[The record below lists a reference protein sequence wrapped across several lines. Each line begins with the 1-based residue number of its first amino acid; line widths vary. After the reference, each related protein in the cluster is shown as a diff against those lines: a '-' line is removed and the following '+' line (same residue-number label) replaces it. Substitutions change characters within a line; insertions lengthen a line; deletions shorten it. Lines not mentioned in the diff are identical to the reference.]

1 VTEKTTEAD
10 AAYPSTRRDI
20 ALVPPDAV
28 AGRTLVTV
36 IAIMTF
42 LAAMTAGTAVL
53 ISETS
58 SGWRRDVAR
67 EMTIQIKPSPS
78 RNIEA
83 DLAKA
88 EEIARDGTSIKNV
101 TVLTKSESERLLE
114 PWLGSGLDLPELPIP
129 RLLVLKV
136 DDKKPLNIESLRRKI
151 TEAIPG
157 ASLDDHRFWI
167 DRLSAMSWMVVIVSI
182 VILTL
187 VLIALA
193 LAVAFATRGAMAGSH
208 EVIHI
213 LHFVGAADS
222 YIAHE
227 FQKHF
232 LRLGLEGGLLGGGS
246 AILVFLLAGLA
257 STKVS
262 TAGGDQIQALFGSFD
277 LGLMGYAGILLISAS
292 VASLTSFTSRSVV
305 LRQLQG
311 LS

>member
-1 VTEKTTEAD
+1 MTEKTIEAD
-10 AAYPSTRRDI
+10 ASEPSTRRDI

-53 ISETS
+53 IGEVS

-67 EMTIQIKPSPS
+67 EMTIQIKPNPS

-83 DLAKA
+83 DLARA
-88 EEIARDGTSIKNV
+88 EEIARDGTGIKNV
-101 TVLTKSESERLLE
+101 TVLKKSESERLLE

-129 RLLVLKV
+129 RLLILKV
-136 DDKKPLNIESLRRKI
+136 DDKKSLDIERLRRKI
-151 TEAIPG
+151 SEAIPG

-167 DRLSAMSWMVVIVSI
+167 DRLSAMSWIVVIVAI

-187 VLIALA
+187 VLIAMA

-232 LRLGLEGGLLGGGS
+232 LKLGLEGGLLGGGS
-246 AILVFLLAGLA
+246 AILVFILAGLA
-257 STKVS
+257 STQVS
-262 TAGGDQIQALFGSFD
+262 TADSAQLQALFGNFD
-277 LGLMGYAGILLISAS
+277 LGLMGYGGILLISAS
-292 VASLTSFTSRSVV
+292 VAFLTSFTSRSVV

>member
-1 VTEKTTEAD
+1 MTEKTIEAD
-10 AAYPSTRRDI
+10 ASEPSTRRDI

-53 ISETS
+53 ISEIS

-67 EMTIQIKPSPS
+67 EMTIQIKPNPS

-83 DLAKA
+83 DLARA
-88 EEIARDGTSIKNV
+88 EEIARDGTGIKNV
-101 TVLTKSESERLLE
+101 TVLKKSDSERLLE

-129 RLLVLKV
+129 RLLVLKI
-136 DDKKPLNIESLRRKI
+136 DDKKSLDIEGLRRKI
-151 TEAIPG
+151 SEAIPS

-167 DRLSAMSWMVVIVSI
+167 DRLSAMSWMVVIVAI

-187 VLIALA
+187 VLVAMA

-222 YIAHE
+222 YIARE

-232 LRLGLEGGLLGGGS
+232 LKLGLEGGLLGGGS
-246 AILVFLLAGLA
+246 AILVFILAGLA
-257 STKVS
+257 STQVS
-262 TAGGDQIQALFGSFD
+262 KAGGDQLQALFGSFD
-277 LGLMGYAGILLISAS
+277 LGLIGYVGILLISAS
-292 VASLTSFTSRSVV
+292 VAFLTSFTSRSVV